1 MPNQRPQPE
10 ESAPYYHLYIKQV
23 EGNDILSTLSN
34 NKTQTLELLR
44 SLPQPVWA
52 YRYAPDKWTAAEL
65 LLHVIDTE
73 RIFAYRALRIAR
85 NDQTPIEGFEQD
97 DYVPFSGA
105 TARAARSIIEEYA
118 AVREAS
124 LQLFRHFSPEMWSRQ
139 GTASGRPFT
148 TRALAYITAGHEL
161 HHLRILKERYLATI

>member
-10 ESAPYYHLYIKQV
+10 ECAPYYHLYIQQV
-23 EGNDILSTLSN
+23 EGNNILNSLSN
-34 NKTQTLELLR
+34 QKEQTLEFLR
-44 SLPQPVWA
+44 GLEPPVWSH
-52 YRYAPDKWTAAEL
+52 RYASDKWTVKEL
-65 LLHVIDTE
+65 MLHVIDTE

-105 TARAARSIIEEYA
+105 DARNPTSIIEEYA

-124 LQLFRHFSPEMWSRQ
+124 LQLFRQFSPEMWSRQ
-139 GTASGRPFT
+139 GIASSRPFT
-148 TRALAYITAGHEL
+148 ARSLAYITAGHEL
-161 HHLRILKERYLATI
+161 HHLRILREKYLK

>member
-1 MPNQRPQPE
+1 MPNQRPAPE
-10 ESAPYYHLYIKQV
+10 ECAPYYHSYINQV
-23 EGNDILSTLSN
+23 GGSDILNTLID

-44 SLPQPVWA
+44 SLPSPIWDH
-52 YRYAPDKWTAAEL
+52 RYAPGKWTAKEL

-105 TARAARSIIEEYA
+105 ATRSSASIMEEYA

-124 LQLFRHFSPEMWSRQ
+124 LHLFRHCSPEMWNRQ

-148 TRALAYITAGHEL
+148 TRSLAYITAGHEL
-161 HHLRILKERYLATI
+161 HHLRILRERYLK